1 MFESFHLPFYFY
13 LPCSHLFHP
22 IGLFPGARAHTHT
35 HTQVPNGRSRI
46 GQNRECWVP
55 RPSATRPLDLALFEF
70 VGQLFGAAV

>member
-1 MFESFHLPFYFY
+1 
-13 LPCSHLFHP
+13 
-22 IGLFPGARAHTHT
+22 
-35 HTQVPNGRSRI
+35 VPNGRSRI